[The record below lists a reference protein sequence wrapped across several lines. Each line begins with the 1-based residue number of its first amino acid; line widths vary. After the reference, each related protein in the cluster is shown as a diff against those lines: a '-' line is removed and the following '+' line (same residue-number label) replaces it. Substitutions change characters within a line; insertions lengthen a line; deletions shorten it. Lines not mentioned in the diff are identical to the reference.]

1 LNVAGRAEQHG
12 AETGLASG
20 RDVVGGRVADNE
32 AFSRRDAV
40 AGEDFGGAAERG
52 RVGLGDADVA
62 GEEDERRIEEVVTQQ
77 FTQLDAGVELR
88 VGDDALTQPAF
99 FQREQCLASARH
111 RLFGIGLPL
120 EVQRDVARRGARRKF
135 APDLFDTDF
144 GMGDTGGATGGNG
157 GEEIAAQCFGGEI
170 EVELPDGLLERGGQF
185 VLAAHE
191 GIEVAALRG
200 EQRAIHIP
208 QDCPVVFHRKRL
220 PVFLSQCKLF
230 SYMSDFH
237 QSGVITTF
245 HRLGAQYKLEAI
257 EQKLAE
263 YTRQRPLAVILPCL
277 ASEMERPALKN
288 ILTHLKKVPYI
299 TQVVIGLDHAERAQ
313 FQQAQRYFGRLP
325 QEVRILWRD
334 GTRLHRLTELMREN
348 DISVGGPGKGSNM
361 WLATGLVLADDKC
374 RIIALHDCDIA
385 TYNRELLARLVF
397 PLANPNMDYI
407 FCKGYYARVAD
418 KLYGCVT
425 RLMVTPLIRA
435 LQKIL
440 GRDVELLNFLDSF
453 RYPLSGEFSMTT
465 DLARINRIPADWG
478 LEMGV
483 LCEVFRNVTNR
494 RICQV
499 DLANTYEH
507 KHQSLS
513 ADDAT
518 RGLTKMSLDI
528 AKSLFRNLATEGIVL
543 SDAHFKTLTVRY
555 LRAAQDAVKQYEDDA
570 AHNALPFDR
579 HDELRAVAAF
589 TKTIRMAAD
598 EYLRD
603 PLGIPLISNWNR
615 VTSAIP
621 DFYAQ
626 LKEAVDQDNGSQ

>member
-1 LNVAGRAEQHG
+1 
-12 AETGLASG
+12 
-20 RDVVGGRVADNE
+20 
-32 AFSRRDAV
+32 
-40 AGEDFGGAAERG
+40 
-52 RVGLGDADVA
+52 
-62 GEEDERRIEEVVTQQ
+62 
-77 FTQLDAGVELR
+77 
-88 VGDDALTQPAF
+88 
-99 FQREQCLASARH
+99 
-111 RLFGIGLPL
+111 
-120 EVQRDVARRGARRKF
+120 
-135 APDLFDTDF
+135 
-144 GMGDTGGATGGNG
+144 
-157 GEEIAAQCFGGEI
+157 
-170 EVELPDGLLERGGQF
+170 
-185 VLAAHE
+185 
-191 GIEVAALRG
+191 
-200 EQRAIHIP
+200 
-208 QDCPVVFHRKRL
+208 
-220 PVFLSQCKLF
+220 
-230 SYMSDFH
+230 MSDFY

-245 HRLGAQYKLEAI
+245 HRLGTQFKLEEI
-257 EQKLAE
+257 EQKLTE
-263 YTRQRPLAVILPCL
+263 YTRQRPLALVLPCL

-288 ILTHLKKVPYI
+288 IVTQLKKATYVNQI
-299 TQVVIGLDHAERAQ
+299 VVGLDHADRAQ
-313 FQQAQRYFGRLP
+313 FRQARRYFGRLP

-334 GTRLHRLTELMREN
+334 GTRLHRLADLMRIN

-374 RIIALHDCDIA
+374 KIVALHDCDII
-385 TYNRELLARLVF
+385 TYNREMLARLVF
-397 PLANPNMDYI
+397 PLLNPNMDYV
-407 FCKGYYARVAD
+407 FCKGYYARVSD
-418 KLYGCVT
+418 RLYGRAT
-425 RLMVTPLIRA
+425 RLFVTPLIRA

-440 GRDVELLNFLDSF
+440 GRDVALLNFLDSF
-453 RYPLSGEFSMTT
+453 RYPLAGEFCMTT

-478 LEMGV
+478 LEMGT
-483 LCEVFRNVTNR
+483 LCEVFRNITSR

-499 DLANTYEH
+499 ELADTYEH

-528 AKSLFRNLATEGIVL
+528 AKSLFRNLATEGVVL

-589 TKTIRMAAD
+589 TKAIRFAAD

-626 LKEAVDQDNGSQ
+626 LKEAVDLDNNRR